1 MRAFLADVG
10 AAGYASKLN
19 DRGEAPGQIMPDDAS
34 DERLVGAKDGDY
46 IYECTVSHAPSTHPH
61 AHPHPHPHPHPHIRT
76 PIADPAQRYVWRNH
90 RQSSD
95 LEEDRK
101 FATRRMALLY
111 VAKMNSDSFCS
122 HLQVAGSD
130 WEQLSPGEGQ
140 HALHPNR
147 PFDRGFLDLSD
158 AVLEAYGRGIALLF
172 AVHKTQCGTVYE
184 CAPRKIA
191 TTSVREL
198 DLLLCAP
205 TAVPSAGNG
214 TSQAGCATAPHVGR
228 PALAQ
233 AVRGGPPR

>member
-1 MRAFLADVG
+1 
-10 AAGYASKLN
+10 
-19 DRGEAPGQIMPDDAS
+19 
-34 DERLVGAKDGDY
+34 
-46 IYECTVSHAPSTHPH
+46 
-61 AHPHPHPHPHPHIRT
+61 
-76 PIADPAQRYVWRNH
+76 
-90 RQSSD
+90 
-95 LEEDRK
+95 
-101 FATRRMALLY
+101 MALLY

-205 TAVPSAGNG
+205 TAVPSTGNG